1 MQNRFS
7 KFTCEKC
14 GYKTDHKTSFHN
26 HIYRRKKSCNKE
38 YDSRVLELALEKIKT
53 FETQGSDYEIT
64 YNEDGYILFIKRN
77 CFTNFEDF
85 IVRYKKPNGTHITFF
100 AEWVNDSQ
108 GNPKKDKLKF
118 SK

>member
-1 MQNRFS
+1 MQNS

-14 GYKTDHKTSFHN
+14 GYNTNNKTTFHG
-26 HIYRRKKSCNKE
+26 HIQRRKFSCNKE

-53 FETQGSDYEIT
+53 FETQGEDYQIT
-64 YNEDGYILFIKRN
+64 YNEDGYTLFIKRN
-77 CFTNFEDF
+77 CFYNPYFEDF
-85 IVRYKKPNGTHITFF
+85 MVQYNKPSGIHILFF